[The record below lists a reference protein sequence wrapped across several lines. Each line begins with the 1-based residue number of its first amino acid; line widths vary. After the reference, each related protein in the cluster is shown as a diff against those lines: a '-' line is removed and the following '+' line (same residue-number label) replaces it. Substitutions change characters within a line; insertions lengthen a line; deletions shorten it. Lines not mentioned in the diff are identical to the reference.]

1 MRTLNF
7 KQTWHEGV
15 NKGAVATVY
24 GKLLSDGGT
33 ILLDFEGMR
42 ANGRAMK
49 GRNAIYRQ
57 SLVGTWVPM
66 GLTGSGDVWR
76 FVLEKNRQ
84 DITGYFLHSILNER
98 VELRGR
104 RHLN

>member
-24 GKLLSDGGT
+24 GKLSSDEGT

-42 ANGRAMK
+42 ANGRSMK

-66 GLTGSGDVWR
+66 GMSGNGDVWR
-76 FVLEKNRQ
+76 FALEPNRQ
-84 DITGYFLHSILNER
+84 DITGYFLHARFNER
-98 VELRGR
+98 VELR
-104 RHLN
+104 